1 MSKIKNNKTL
11 YLDNTKIIWAYIL
24 LFIGSMIYLSFR
36 STTLLL
42 FEWCRFLGLDCY
54 INFFRSFVC
63 KIQPS
68 NFIIY
73 NLPGGMWL
81 LSYMLLINVIWA
93 NEKGNIYYRLFLY
106 SLPIITLYS
115 EVAQLFSFVPGT
127 FDILDIIC
135 YLFAIIFFYCWIYE
149 KIYIYIALYWIYCIG
164 GWF

>member
-36 STTLLL
+36 STPLLL

-93 NEKGNIYYRLFLY
+93 NEKGSIYYRLFLY
-106 SLPIITLYS
+106 SLPIITRRCHINC
-115 EVAQLFSFVPGT
+115 VNG
-127 FDILDIIC
+127 
-135 YLFAIIFFYCWIYE
+135 
-149 KIYIYIALYWIYCIG
+149 
-164 GWF
+164 